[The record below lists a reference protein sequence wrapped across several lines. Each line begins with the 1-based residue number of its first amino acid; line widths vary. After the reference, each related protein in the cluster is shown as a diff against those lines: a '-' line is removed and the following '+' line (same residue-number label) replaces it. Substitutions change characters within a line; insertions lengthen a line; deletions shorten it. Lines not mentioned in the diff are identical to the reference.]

1 MWGSKRK
8 EKEEELKKQ
17 LEVMTLKLDL
27 LKLSMKYGVAF
38 FEEFKGE
45 KEKVRIFELPKVK
58 PNFRVELL
66 GLFNT
71 EMLIDTIYD
80 LNTHEGL
87 HSLSSGFYKPYI
99 NVKFLGVDEM
109 NNVCFAKEIVNSEHE
124 YIYLKFYVKIGEN
137 MYEDFK
143 VKYAEASKG
152 AEKQMLERRK
162 AKKD

>member
-66 GLFNT
+66 GLF
-71 EMLIDTIYD
+71 
-80 LNTHEGL
+80 
-87 HSLSSGFYKPYI
+87 
-99 NVKFLGVDEM
+99 KFLE
-109 NNVCFAKEIVNSEHE
+109 K
-124 YIYLKFYVKIGEN
+124 
-137 MYEDFK
+137 YEGGDK
-143 VKYAEASKG
+143 MMGG
-152 AEKQMLERRK
+152 AGGQ
-162 AKKD
+162 ADP